1 MLAGMAVTLAE
12 PSGLWGMMKE
22 GMASGQALLDVKRDP
37 GASELAKA
45 LVAEMETSAGRSA
58 ARDEV
63 KADLT
68 GKSPVEMR
76 QQIIATLTRV
86 GQILD
91 ANAPDDA
98 AAFKAWL
105 RHVAER
111 VAEAASEGGFLGFG
125 GVLVTDAEKA
135 SIAEVDADHI
145 ADYVAS
151 PRPRRRKVFDGIVA
165 APGSIALC
173 AASPLPGPGSCTRCP
188 APDYWPGMHA
198 PPPIHARERA
208 YDNFH
213 GIDRLAPP
221 ANLHDF
227 SKPVFSGFHHLL
239 RRLRS

>member
-45 LVAEMETSAGRSA
+45 LVAEIETSAGRSA

-76 QQIIATLTRV
+76 RQIIATVTRV

-91 ANAPDDA
+91 AKAPGDA

-105 RHVAER
+105 KHVAER

-135 SIAEVDADHI
+135 SIAEVA
-145 ADYVAS
+145 
-151 PRPRRRKVFDGIVA
+151 K
-165 APGSIALC
+165 ALGV
-173 AASPLPGPGSCTRCP
+173 S
-188 APDYWPGMHA
+188 
-198 PPPIHARERA
+198 
-208 YDNFH
+208 
-213 GIDRLAPP
+213 
-221 ANLHDF
+221 
-227 SKPVFSGFHHLL
+227 
-239 RRLRS
+239 